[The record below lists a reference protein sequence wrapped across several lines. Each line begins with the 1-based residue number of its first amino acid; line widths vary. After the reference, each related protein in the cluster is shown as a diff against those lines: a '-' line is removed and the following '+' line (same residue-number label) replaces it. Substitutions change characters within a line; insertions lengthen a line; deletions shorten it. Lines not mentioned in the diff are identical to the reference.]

1 MIVAL
6 FANMRKRESYTIAKQ
21 IIHYLQQRNVT
32 VVSRDDEAEE
42 ISIPPLSSVS
52 PSEIDCLISLGGDGT
67 ILRLVHHFPHLQ
79 APILGINLGHLGFM
93 ADVPLA
99 DLIPSLDELIAG
111 QYRIEE
117 RVMMEGS
124 TFSGERCFAV
134 NEMVIHRAHNPGLID
149 LSIHVD
155 GNYLNTFS
163 ADGIIVSTPSGS
175 TAYSLAAGGPIL
187 TPELSAFVIT
197 PISPH
202 TISNRPIVLM
212 PKDKIEVQYLSSSN
226 PVEITYDGFSRY
238 TMSTNEIFSIFKS
251 QRLFKMINLKRTNY
265 FSTLRTK
272 LGWSGQLRY
281 SQINPHLDSAE

>member
-1 MIVAL
+1 MIIAL
-6 FANMRKRESYTIAKQ
+6 FANMRKKESFTVAQQIAQ
-21 IIHYLQQRNVT
+21 FLQDKGVT

-42 ISIPPLSSVS
+42 LAVPPLSSIPHS
-52 PSEIDCLISLGGDGT
+52 SIDCLISLGGDGT
-67 ILRLVHHFPHLQ
+67 ILRLVHHFSHLE

-93 ADVPLA
+93 ADIPLSDLYPSLE
-99 DLIPSLDELIAG
+99 DLIAR
-111 QYRIEE
+111 QYCIEE
-117 RVMMEGS
+117 RVMMEGI

-134 NEMVIHRAHNPGLID
+134 NEMVIHRAHNPSLID

-155 GNYLNTFS
+155 GTYLNTFS
-163 ADGIIVSTPSGS
+163 ADGIIVSTPGGS

-187 TPELSAFVIT
+187 TPDLNAFVIT

-212 PKDKIEVQYLSSSN
+212 PKEKIEVQYLSGYN

-238 TMSTNEIFSIFKS
+238 TMGTNETFSITKS
-251 QRLFKMINLKRTNY
+251 TRTFKMVNLKRTDY

-272 LGWSGQLRY
+272 LGWSGQVRY
-281 SQINPHLDSAE
+281 SQLNQTQILD